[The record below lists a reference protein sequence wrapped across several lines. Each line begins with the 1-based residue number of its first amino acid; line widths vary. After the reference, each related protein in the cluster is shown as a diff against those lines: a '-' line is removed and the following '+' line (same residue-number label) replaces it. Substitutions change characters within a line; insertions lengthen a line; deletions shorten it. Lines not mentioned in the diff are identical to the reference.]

1 MSDASNASV
10 ARFLPAMAAAHPD
23 VAAVRVP
30 VGETSR
36 EILYDERTFAL
47 LEKETRRTAALLEAS
62 GIGQGTRTL
71 VMVRPGL
78 DLIRLVFAFFMTGA
92 VPVVIDPG
100 MGLRS
105 FLECVRRTR
114 PEALVGIPL
123 AQIISHVFRP
133 SFRSVRTRLSVTGR
147 FSRRLEGFGE
157 GQRARLLSAKETA
170 AILFTSGSTGAPKG
184 VVYSH
189 GMFDAQV
196 RLIGKR
202 FEIQPGEVDLP
213 MLPIFALFNPA
224 FGMTTVV
231 PKMNPS
237 RPASVDPAHIVRAI
251 EQNGVTNS
259 FGSPVLWD
267 KITRYAEANKIRL
280 PTVRRILMAGAAV
293 PPALMERFGRII
305 PNGEIFSPYG
315 ATEALPV
322 AAISATEVLG
332 ETRRQTEAGAG
343 TCVGA
348 PLEEIDIR
356 VVALKEPPEDRLED
370 TEALPTGEVGELL
383 VCGPVVTETYDRLPE
398 ASRAAKLTDQ
408 TGRVWHRMGDL
419 VYLDTKDRIW
429 FCGRKA
435 ERVEAQG
442 GIYYPERCEAI
453 FNAHPRVFRTALIA
467 WGAISAAG
475 EEALQPALAVEPEKG
490 AFPKSS
496 AARAAFCA
504 ELRTLAEAHPHTRA
518 ICKFFFVSRFPVD
531 VRHNAKIHR
540 LTLAKRLAH
549 VKP

>member
-1 MSDASNASV
+1 MAS
-10 ARFLPAMAAAHPD
+10 AHPD

-30 VGETSR
+30 VGEKGET
-36 EILYDERTFAL
+36 ILYDERSFAA
-47 LEKETRRTAALLEAS
+47 LEKETRRTAAMLES
-62 GIGQGTRTL
+62 CGIRQGTRTL

-105 FLECVRRTR
+105 FLQCVRRTR

-123 AQIISHVFRP
+123 AQIISRVFRP
-133 SFRSVRTRLSVTGR
+133 SFASVRTRMSVTGG
-147 FSRRLEGFGE
+147 FSRRLEAFGE
-157 GQRARLLSAKETA
+157 GQGARGLSSSETA
-170 AILFTSGSTGAPKG
+170 AILFTSGSTGVPKG
-184 VVYSH
+184 VVYTH

-237 RPASVDPAHIVRAI
+237 RPATVDPAHIVRAI
-251 EQNGVTNS
+251 RQNGVTNS

-267 KITRYAEANKIRL
+267 RITRYGEAGNVRL
-280 PTVRRILMAGAAV
+280 PSVRRVLMAGAAV
-293 PPALMERFGRII
+293 PPALMERFRRII

-322 AAISATEVLG
+322 AAISASEVLQ
-332 ETRRQTEAGAG
+332 ETRAQTEAGAG
-343 TCVGA
+343 TCVGK
-348 PLEEIDIR
+348 PLNEIEVR
-356 VVALKEPPEDRLED
+356 VVALSEPPETRLED
-370 TEALPTGEVGELL
+370 TRELPPGEVGELI
-383 VCGPVVTETYDRLPE
+383 VRGPVVTETYDSLPE
-398 ASRAAKLTDQ
+398 ATRAAKLSDGE
-408 TGRVWHRMGDL
+408 GRVWHRMGDL
-419 VYLDTKDRIW
+419 VYFDNDGRIW

-435 ERVEAQG
+435 ERVEAHG
-442 GIYYPERCEAI
+442 TVYFPDRCEAI
-453 FNAHPRVFRTALIA
+453 FNAHPEVFRTALIG
-467 WGAISAAG
+467 WRDPSAGKDA
-475 EEALQPALAVEPEKG
+475 AVQPALAVEPEKG
-490 AFPKSS
+490 AFPRSA
-496 AARAAFCA
+496 AARAAFIA
-504 ELRTLAEAHPHTRA
+504 GLRKLGDAHEHTRA
-518 ICKFFFVSRFPVD
+518 IRHFFFVRRFPVD

-549 VKP
+549 VKT

>member
-1 MSDASNASV
+1 
-10 ARFLPAMAAAHPD
+10 MAAAHPD

-30 VGETSR
+30 VGEKGET
-36 EILYDERTFAL
+36 ILYDERSFAL
-47 LEKETRRTAALLEAS
+47 LEKETRRTAALLDAC
-62 GIGQGTRTL
+62 GIRQGTRTL

-105 FLECVRRTR
+105 FLQCVRRTR

-133 SFRSVRTRLSVTGR
+133 SFRSVRTRLSITGR
-147 FSRRLEGFGE
+147 FPRRLEGFGE
-157 GQRARLLSAKETA
+157 GQGARLLRAGETA

-184 VVYSH
+184 VVYTH

-237 RPASVDPAHIVRAI
+237 RPATVDPLHIVRAI
-251 EQNGVTNS
+251 QQNGVTNS
-259 FGSPVLWD
+259 FGSPVLWE
-267 KITRYAEANKIRL
+267 KISRYAEANSIQL
-280 PTVRRILMAGAAV
+280 PTVRRVLMAGAAV
-293 PPALMERFGRII
+293 PPALMERFRRII
-305 PNGEIFSPYG
+305 PNGEVFSPYG

-322 AAISATEVLG
+322 AAISAAEVLG
-332 ETRRQTEAGAG
+332 ETRSQTEAGAG
-343 TCVGA
+343 SCVGV
-348 PLEEIDIR
+348 PLREIDIR
-356 VVALKEPPEDRLED
+356 VVALREPPENRLED
-370 TEALPTGEVGELL
+370 TVELPAGEVGELL
-383 VCGPVVTETYDRLPE
+383 VCGPVVTETYDSLPE

-419 VYLDTKDRIW
+419 VYLDANGRIW

-435 ERVEAQG
+435 ERVEAHG
-442 GIYYPERCEAI
+442 TVFYPDRCEAI

-467 WGAISAAG
+467 WGDASKEG
-475 EEALQPALAVEPEKG
+475 EEALQPALAVEPERE

-496 AARAAFCA
+496 AARAEFAA
-504 ELRTLAEAHPHTRA
+504 ELRALAEAHPHTRA
-518 ICKFFFVSRFPVD
+518 IQKYFFVRRFPVD

-549 VKP
+549 VTP